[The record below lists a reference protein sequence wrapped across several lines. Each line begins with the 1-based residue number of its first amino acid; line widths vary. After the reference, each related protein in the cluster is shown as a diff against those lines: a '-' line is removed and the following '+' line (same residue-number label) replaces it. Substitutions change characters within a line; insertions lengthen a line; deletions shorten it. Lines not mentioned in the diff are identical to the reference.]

1 MRLRRLVQF
10 TGIPRLL
17 RSVFV
22 LSVGLEGEPFVPP
35 EEFHGRNREGCPGG
49 FCPSFVS
56 SSNHDLPH
64 EYVYANRRYTRIYIL
79 PYPLPFRSPGLP
91 SRTGAEPG
99 RIGTNGGAS
108 TPPAAL
114 HSRCFHHPTTH
125 VISRSVGLQMHPR
138 WLPYTPGMTDEL
150 QQRSSCV
157 IGVYRTFQLRARRPD
172 SPLSLFLS
180 VSLPPLP
187 FSIFRV
193 FLGVS
198 SVYGDKRE
206 TSRCAGWR
214 ATETETRVADDEAK
228 EKRLGSVCRKP
239 RAGKSRH
246 WNLLCPPANCPL
258 DRICYKHGKWK
269 KEGTRRDASG

>member
-172 SPLSLFLS
+172 SPLSLSLCFSSISSLFHISRLPRRFLRLRRRTRDVQMRWLAS
-180 VSLPPLP
+180 DRDGDKSGRWRGQREETRLCESEAASGEKPPLEFIMSSGQLPP
-187 FSIFRV
+187 
-193 FLGVS
+193 
-198 SVYGDKRE
+198 
-206 TSRCAGWR
+206 W
-214 ATETETRVADDEAK
+214 
-228 EKRLGSVCRKP
+228 
-239 RAGKSRH
+239 
-246 WNLLCPPANCPL
+246 
-258 DRICYKHGKWK
+258 
-269 KEGTRRDASG
+269 